1 MAHIYSVQKVHTEDK
16 HALIRPLDEE
26 DYQVAITFSGEEDED
41 VVTEVL
47 LTRSEV
53 QECYDLLFNK

>member
-1 MAHIYSVQKVHTEDK
+1 MAHLYSVQKVQVEDK

-26 DYQVAITFSGEEDED
+26 DYQVAITFNGEEDED

-47 LTRSEV
+47 LTRAEV
-53 QECYDLLFNK
+53 QDMYDLLFNK

>member
-1 MAHIYSVQKVHTEDK
+1 MAHLYSVQKVQTEDK

-26 DYQVAITFSGEEDED
+26 DYQVAITFNGEEDED

-47 LTRSEV
+47 LTRAEV
-53 QECYDLLFNK
+53 QDMYDLLFNK